1 MRRAPPLLAVL
12 AAALLAPAAAR
23 ADDKAQ
29 CLAASDDGQSQRDD
43 GKYRRARESFT
54 TCSRDVCPALVRRD
68 CTKWLAELAQS
79 WPSVVVSAK
88 DDKGAD
94 LVAVSVH
101 VDGEPLVS
109 KLDGKPTQVD
119 PGSHTFRFET
129 SGFPAVEQKVMVHAG
144 EKSRLLAVQF
154 GTPAP
159 VAPAAGTKG
168 DAPTDAS
175 GSETPTEGAAAPE
188 TTRTPQGTRASAW
201 VFAGLSVA
209 AFGTGAY
216 FGLSGL
222 GDRSN
227 LQSQACAKTSS
238 CPQSSVDS
246 IKTKYTVADIALG
259 VGVVSA
265 GLSVY
270 LFLAAPSSDA
280 PPKASAVDV
289 TALPGGA
296 QLTYGGRF

>member
-29 CLAASDDGQSQRDD
+29 CLTASDDGQSQRDD
-43 GKYRRARESFT
+43 GKYRRARESFA

-68 CTKWLAELAQS
+68 CTKWLAELSQS

-88 DDKGAD
+88 DDKGGD
-94 LVAVSVH
+94 LVGVSVR
-101 VDGEPLVS
+101 VDGDVLVS
-109 KLDGKPTQVD
+109 KLDGKPMAVD
-119 PGSHTFRFET
+119 PGSHTFRFEAA
-129 SGFPAVEQKVMVHAG
+129 GFPAVEQQVVVHAG

-154 GTPAP
+154 GAAPSATPDAKA
-159 VAPAAGTKG
+159 APAGDGSAQEPSG
-168 DAPTDAS
+168 DAPADS
-175 GSETPTEGAAAPE
+175 
-188 TTRTPQGTRASAW
+188 TRTPQGTRISAW

-227 LQSQACAKTSS
+227 LQSQPCAKTSS

-280 PPKASAVDV
+280 PAKSSAVDV

>member
-1 MRRAPPLLAVL
+1 MTRAPLLLAVL
-12 AAALLAPAAAR
+12 AAALLAPATAR

-43 GKYRRARESFT
+43 GKYRRAREAFA
-54 TCSRDVCPALVRRD
+54 TCSRDVCPTLVRRD
-68 CTKWLAELAQS
+68 CTKWLAELSQS

-94 LVAVSVH
+94 LVGVTVRM
-101 VDGEPLVS
+101 DGEVLAS

-119 PGSHTFRFET
+119 PGSHTFRFEA
-129 SGFPAVEQKVMVHAG
+129 SGFPAVEQQVVVHAG

-154 GTPAP
+154 GS
-159 VAPAAGTKG
+159 APAAASSGAKG
-168 DAPTDAS
+168 ETSSDGAS
-175 GSETPTEGAAAPE
+175 TTEGSGEGAAD
-188 TTRTPQGTRASAW
+188 TSHTPAGTRASAW
-201 VFAGLSVA
+201 VFAGLSLA
-209 AFGTGAY
+209 AFGAGAY

-227 LQSQACAKTSS
+227 LQSQPCAKTSS

-270 LFLAAPSSDA
+270 LFLAAPSPNDPA
-280 PPKASAVDV
+280 KASAIDV
-289 TALPGGA
+289 VATPGGA